1 MTFLEAANINSTIV
15 LEGIDGIW
23 KYKFASGQANERGI
37 SIMSM
42 VAFLNIEENKLY
54 TNMKIQPSWFKQKY
68 YNLFLKST
76 DIRGAFS
83 EAEQFDN
90 KTFVSTFSKLPL
102 GTLGLMSFPSYFS
115 IYVLP
120 EAPLKYFDLDYE
132 KRVKITPFEETSNLV
147 LFEDVE
153 PVLLTV
159 NSEQNLFKA
168 SKNDFIVS
176 IHRIERRP
184 YMKCVR
190 KMPSL

>member
-1 MTFLEAANINSTIV
+1 MTFLEAANINSTVV

-23 KYKFASGQANERGI
+23 KGKFASGQANERGI
-37 SIMSM
+37 SIMAM
-42 VAFLNIEENKLY
+42 VAFLSIEENKLY
-54 TNMKIQPSWFKQKY
+54 TNIKIQPSWFKQKYYNLWFKQKY

-76 DIRGAFS
+76 DIREANS
-83 EAEQFDN
+83 EAEQLDN
-90 KTFVSTFSKLPL
+90 KMFASTFSAP
-102 GTLGLMSFPSYFS
+102 GTLGLMSFPSDFS
-115 IYVLP
+115 IHVLP

-176 IHRIERRP
+176 IHRIGRRLYGLP
-184 YMKCVR
+184 
-190 KMPSL
+190 